1 MTANLDLIDGGY
13 NFLMV
18 DADVYLS
25 GTRHPL
31 AAMRPLEDTS
41 WEIQFQSDNWSH
53 QDKQDTFINIGWYWA
68 RPTRTVREFFARSLE
83 IWEKTHKWDQAI
95 MNDVRYD
102 MMQEGSL
109 AFPKIVVL
117 NYSDYETIMLVD
129 WGQIYVNQSRI
140 DD

>member
-1 MTANLDLIDGGY
+1 
-13 NFLMV
+13 
-18 DADVYLS
+18 
-25 GTRHPL
+25 
-31 AAMRPLEDTS
+31 
-41 WEIQFQSDNWSH
+41 
-53 QDKQDTFINIGWYWA
+53 IGWYWA

-140 DD
+140 DDWNNKLVALHYTMLFKAMKTTVAKHFGHWFVADYYTSPPQLLQPINF